1 MDGNNEC
8 GEVDYLLQDED
19 SLIEGVSNPVLFV
32 VILSV
37 TFLCGLVTL
46 LCRNEQYNIHP
57 ENQEHVRAVRQ
68 QLQSESQEA
77 EPAEPRRQFYTDMSC
92 PVCLQQA
99 VLPVETNCGHLFCG
113 SCIIAYWRYGTWFGA
128 INCPICRQMV
138 TLLFPLF
145 HEQVSPQQ
153 VQDGTVEPLLIL
165 RDLGDYNRRFSGQP
179 RSRGGDPETG
189 SVMERGGDPE
199 TGRMMERGGD
209 PETGRVMERGGDP
222 ETGSVMERG
231 GDPETGRMMERGGDP
246 ETGRM
251 MERGGDPET
260 GRMMERGGDP
270 ETGSV
275 MERGGD
281 PETGRMMERGGGP
294 PFNSNFIV
302 RSTAQKLICV
312 GLY

>member
-99 VLPVETNCGHLFCG
+99 VLPVETNCGHLFC
-113 SCIIAYWRYGTWFGA
+113 
-128 INCPICRQMV
+128 
-138 TLLFPLF
+138 
-145 HEQVSPQQ
+145 VSPQQ

-281 PETGRMMERGGGP
+281 PETGRVMERGGDPETGRMMERGGDPETGRMMERGGGP